1 MAFSGFLFAHLKP
14 LKYMLRDNPH
24 ENILSPT
31 KRSLVLEGRLILAGK
46 YNISYLAG
54 ILDSMQDEIASKPH
68 ERTETKS

>member
-1 MAFSGFLFAHLKP
+1 
-14 LKYMLRDNPH
+14 MLRDNPH

-54 ILDSMQDEIASKPH
+54 ILDNTQNETVSKSH
-68 ERTETKS
+68 ERTKTKS